1 MPQKRSSPGPSQ
13 LADAVRPV
21 IDSVLPGAE
30 VTLISSPLSVHGVAV
45 TAVSSEDTRTADQL
59 YDAFASR
66 LREDGWS
73 VDERPRAA
81 DEPYVVAGKAGL
93 GAAGFSCRPGGV
105 SFSLLPDGSRERP
118 GGEELPDERE
128 AAQRAVAAEIREA
141 IGAAFRRPVH
151 PDDLFGDP
159 EPGSVRVAGWPR
171 GRDGPDNEAALEA
184 SSAYLRAHGWQ
195 DLPEPTDSDD
205 RSVSLYREGVKGA
218 RLYAANGQLIFTG
231 EVRG

>member
-1 MPQKRSSPGPSQ
+1 MPQKRSRPGPSQ
-13 LADAVRPV
+13 LAEAIGPV

-30 VTLISSPLSVHGVAV
+30 VALINSPLSAHGLAV
-45 TAVSSEDTRTADQL
+45 TAVSPEDTRTADQL

-66 LREDGWS
+66 LRADGWS

-105 SFSLLPDGSRERP
+105 SFSLLPDSTRERP
-118 GGEELPDERE
+118 AGLELPNERE

-151 PDDLFGDP
+151 PDDLFGEP
-159 EPGSVRVAGWPR
+159 EPGCVRVAGWSR
-171 GRDGPDNEAALEA
+171 GGADQDNEAALEA
-184 SSAYLRAHGWQ
+184 SSAYLRERGWQ
-195 DLPEPTDSDD
+195 DLPEPTGSDD
-205 RSVSLYREGVKGA
+205 RSVRLYREGVKGA

-231 EVRG
+231 EVRE

>member
-1 MPQKRSSPGPSQ
+1 MPQKRSSPGPSE
-13 LADAVRPV
+13 LAEAVRPV

-45 TAVSSEDTRTADQL
+45 TAVSSVDTRTADQL
-59 YDAFASR
+59 YDAFASL

-105 SFSLLPDGSRERP
+105 FFSLLPDSTRERP
-118 GGEELPDERE
+118 AGVDLPNERE

-141 IGAAFRRPVH
+141 IGAA
-151 PDDLFGDP
+151 
-159 EPGSVRVAGWPR
+159 
-171 GRDGPDNEAALEA
+171 
-184 SSAYLRAHGWQ
+184 
-195 DLPEPTDSDD
+195 
-205 RSVSLYREGVKGA
+205 
-218 RLYAANGQLIFTG
+218 
-231 EVRG
+231 